1 MGAGPELVKMAVLSE
16 RSGVPAATIK
26 HYLREGLIPG
36 PVRRTARNM
45 AYYDAGV
52 VERIRAIKRLQ
63 RDHFLP
69 LGVIRDVLDGTRGVT
84 DDGAAALAIARVLRK
99 SASDADSRTRAELMA
114 AGVRPQELS
123 WLESI
128 GLITAEG
135 EGDAARFGGDDLA
148 ILRVLGAAR
157 RAGIG
162 ADMLPTSVLEPYAR
176 AIREL
181 VRAELALFRDGVL
194 PRAGDDVEKL
204 TEVATLLSE
213 QLVVLLRRKLLLPT
227 LAELSRNAAPK
238 RSAGPARRKNQAVK
252 PRRKRR

>member
-1 MGAGPELVKMAVLSE
+1 MNAGPELVKMAVLAK

-52 VERIRAIKRLQ
+52 VERIVTIKRLQ

-69 LGVIRDVLDGTRGVT
+69 LNVIREVLDGTRAVSS
-84 DDGAAALAIARVLRK
+84 DGAAALAIARVLRK
-99 SASDADSRTRAELMA
+99 KTNGEDTRTRAELLA
-114 AGVRPQELS
+114 AGVRAEDLS
-123 WLESI
+123 WLEGI
-128 GLITAEG
+128 GLVNAEG
-135 EGDAARFGGDDLA
+135 EGDEARYGGDDLA

-157 RAGIG
+157 RAGI
-162 ADMLPTSVLEPYAR
+162 AAEMLPVEVLEPYAR

-194 PRAGDDVEKL
+194 PRAGQNVEEL

-227 LAELSRNAAPK
+227 LAELAAASPRRANK
-238 RSAGPARRKNQAVK
+238 RSNSRSKK
-252 PRRKRR
+252 